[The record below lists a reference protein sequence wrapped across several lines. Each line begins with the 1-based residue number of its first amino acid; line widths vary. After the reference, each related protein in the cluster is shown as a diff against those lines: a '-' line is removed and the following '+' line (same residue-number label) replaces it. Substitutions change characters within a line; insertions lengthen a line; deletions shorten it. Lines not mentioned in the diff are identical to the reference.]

1 MVTLMVVVGLNL
13 FILAGGIIS
22 YIAAKQGMKKD
33 KKILENVLL
42 ALCFNGLFGIMSA
55 VWWFD
60 YAGPINEFLLFGGL
74 LLIAGATFVC
84 LIILTLTLLVKKM
97 TFIAGKDNL
106 I

>member
-1 MVTLMVVVGLNL
+1 MTLMVVTGLTL
-13 FILAGGIIS
+13 FILAGAIIS
-22 YIAAKQGMKKD
+22 YIAAKEGMKKD

-42 ALCFNGLFGIMSA
+42 ALCFNGLFGLMSA

-74 LLIAGATFVC
+74 LLIAGATLVC
-84 LIILTLTLLVKKM
+84 LIILTLTLLIKKT
-97 TFIAGKDNL
+97 TFIAEKDDL